1 VKMPYFHVLAGL
13 GFSFLQFGHLL
24 IQIIF
29 RFIELD
35 LKGLMGLGFWFC
47 FILRSKVKVFLFN

>member
-29 RFIELD
+29 RFNGLD
-35 LKGLMGLGFWFC
+35 LKGLMGLGF
-47 FILRSKVKVFLFN
+47 LVLLYPMV